1 MKKYRPRKLQ
11 TGGVYAS
18 QAEIEAAN
26 QMAKSFVDR
35 KRQVGVTPSQDVY
48 VAQRPGDPRVPYVN
62 PDGSPYT
69 PPMQH
74 RNKVWN
80 VPNEV
85 GLDDIKNDGTG
96 NFFYDDPQSGDARYV
111 DSGVL
116 NLPRFK
122 KQQPIIA
129 MKQMG
134 GSTNPYNWAYGDNQS
149 ISRPQGANEEAYRIS
164 PEQQTQ
170 FAPITAS
177 KAAAKPAQP
186 IGMDPYFALRGSK
199 TAAAWIGNMMENKR
213 QDQYM
218 YNQMSTLGQLDPMPS
233 EQYQPNPFSLYAKY
247 GGKMKAKCQTGGLTQ
262 GLAPHPSYGIA
273 TDAVQPTSWDSSV
286 YLNDYNTALRM
297 GPSNFE
303 SRYVTPAAGLMVDHS
318 NNRQLFDHYGRVLQ
332 QNSNILRDVQ
342 NYMPDAQV
350 GQQLRAP
357 LSAPKDVLRPKK
369 RK

>member
-18 QAEIEAAN
+18 QAEVEAAN
-26 QMAKSFVDR
+26 QMAQRIAYTRHVNGTNPLEAYAAKS
-35 KRQVGVTPSQDVY
+35 
-48 VAQRPGDPRVPYVN
+48 PGDPVVPVVYQGFN
-62 PDGSPYT
+62 PATRKLPLT
-69 PPMQH
+69 
-74 RNKVWN
+74 
-80 VPNEV
+80 VPNGV
-85 GLDDIKNDGTG
+85 RLQDIQSDSTG
-96 NFFYDDPQSGDARYV
+96 SYYYPDPNTGDLRAV
-111 DSGVL
+111 DPSVVSSPKFQNERMQGA
-116 NLPRFK
+116 
-122 KQQPIIA
+122 IT

-149 ISRPQGANEEAYRIS
+149 ISRPQGAHEEAYRIS

-233 EQYQPNPFSLYAKY
+233 EQFQPNPFSLYAKY

-262 GLAPHPSYGIA
+262 GLAPHPSYGIV

-303 SRYVTPAAGLMVDHS
+303 SRYVAPAAGLMVDHS
-318 NNRQLFDHYGRVLQ
+318 NNRQLFDMYGRVLQ
-332 QNSNILRDVQ
+332 QNSNILKDVQ

-350 GQQLRAP
+350 SQQLRAP